1 MEMKK
6 LVKGLIIAGTMAVSG
21 SAIAATQGTLGGT
34 SQGDIDIDVTVGDQ
48 IQITALQDITGS
60 HVPGND
66 FTGSS
71 TACVYTNNPTGN
83 YDVTM
88 TSSNP
93 GGANEFQL
101 NGPSGLVVYNVS
113 YNDGNSSAAMLS
125 GQVNTTFDNADTASP
140 TCGGTPQ
147 SSIDIVVPA
156 ANLDVV
162 GAGTYSDVVTILVSP
177 R

>member
-6 LVKGLIIAGTMAVSG
+6 LVKGLAAAGFIAFAGNSFAANQG
-21 SAIAATQGTLGGT
+21 SLGGT

-60 HVPGND
+60 HVPGTD

-93 GGANEFQL
+93 GAGNVFQL
-101 NGPSGLVVYNVS
+101 SGGSADVVYS
-113 YNDGNSSAAMLS
+113 ISFNDGNSSAAMLS
-125 GQVNTTFDNADTASP
+125 GQVNTTFDNADTAST

-147 SSIDIVVPA
+147 SSIDITVPA